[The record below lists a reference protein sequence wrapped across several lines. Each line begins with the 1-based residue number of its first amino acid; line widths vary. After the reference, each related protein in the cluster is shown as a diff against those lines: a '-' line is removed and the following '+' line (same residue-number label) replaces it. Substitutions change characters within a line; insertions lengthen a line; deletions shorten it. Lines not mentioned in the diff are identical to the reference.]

1 MMKEINSEV
10 VNDFLIGSDPM
21 ERIVNIE
28 CGYMDDHVN
37 IIFINDK
44 GEKRIRKDDFKPFV
58 WVKNS
63 AAIRMY
69 GGDRD
74 LLKRKLKEY
83 GISIKAL
90 TTKTE
95 TSKEADRLENG
106 YKYLFYANRP
116 MTYNKFLQF
125 FMYGGTP
132 IYEKRKKNPTNEKGI
147 SNREFLA
154 VTPTEQYMMCT
165 GKRLFKSYESYDELN
180 RLQFDLETQGLHA
193 EYHAIDQIGIRNNR
207 GYEKI
212 LTVIGTTKEERAAS
226 ELSVIEE
233 FIKILSELKP
243 DVIAGHNSEN
253 FDWNF
258 IIIRLKVLGTSLEDL
273 SLKYFKCPIH
283 KRTKE
288 TVLKLGGEVE
298 YFFPTIMWGF
308 TIVDSL
314 HAVRRAQAID
324 SSMKLANLKY
334 VTKYLDLQKR
344 NRVYVQGNIIG
355 TTWLDEE
362 DNYALNE
369 DNGDWY
375 KVTEK
380 RTILDGY
387 RATSGRYIVE
397 RYLLDDLYETDKVE
411 LKLNESNF
419 LLGKLLPTT
428 FQRVCT
434 MGAAASWKLLI
445 LTWCY
450 ENNLAVPA
458 FGKAQRFVGGL
469 SRLLN
474 VGYVDNVVKLDY
486 NSLYP
491 SIILTWGITSAMDI
505 TNVMLNM
512 LEYILTQREKFKG
525 LMKKAIKE
533 VKRINE
539 EIANFEGSD
548 EKLGEL
554 IKEKTRWLSEAAT
567 NDKKQLPMKVFGNS
581 FFGGLG
587 SPDLFPYGDTVCAEK
602 TTCIGRMS
610 LRLMISHFTALN
622 YNPIVGDS
630 FSKDT
635 PLFIKYNN
643 NNLIDIVPISEL
655 INEKEIK
662 IDVLG
667 REYDYSKKT
676 YQVLCRSG
684 WVEPSYI
691 YRHKTNKDMYTIE
704 DGEMSIDV
712 TSDHSLFNS
721 NKVKIKASEIN
732 NDTKLEYFQNKINIC
747 ENKNI
752 KNEKIDVLAKAIAN
766 NELDRVPIE
775 ILNGTIQILEQFF
788 LAFMKY
794 NTNLL
799 TIEYKTKT
807 CLAGLNFIK
816 NKILSWEKLN

>member
-1 MMKEINSEV
+1 MIKEINSEV

-44 GEKRIRKDDFKPFV
+44 GEKRIRKDEFKPFV

-69 GGDRD
+69 NSDRD

-95 TSKEADRLENG
+95 NSKEADRLENG
-106 YKYLFYANRP
+106 YKYLFYANRA

-165 GKRLFKSYESYDELN
+165 GKRLFKGYESYDELN

-212 LTVIGTTKEERAAS
+212 LTVIGRTKEERAAS

-324 SSMKLANLKY
+324 SNMKMANLKY

-344 NRVYVQGNIIG
+344 NRVYVPGNIIG
-355 TTWLDEE
+355 STWLDEE

-380 RTILDGY
+380 RTVLDGY

-450 ENNLAVPA
+450 ENDLAVPA

-533 VKRINE
+533 VKRVSALIKD
-539 EIANFEGSD
+539 FKGSD
-548 EKLGEL
+548 EEL
-554 IKEKTRWLSEAAT
+554 EILVKEKEMWLSEVSS
-567 NDKKQLPMKVFGNS
+567 NDKKQLPMKIFGNS

-630 FSKDT
+630 FTSDT
-635 PLFIKYNN
+635 PFFIKYNDSE
-643 NNLIDIVPISEL
+643 LIDIKPIGEL
-655 INEKEIK
+655 INCKEIK
-662 IDVLG
+662 IDALN
-667 REYDYSKKT
+667 REYDYSKKN
-676 YQVLCRSG
+676 YKVLCRSG
-684 WVEPSYI
+684 WVEPEYI
-691 YRHKTNKDMYTIE
+691 YRHGTDKNIHRVV
-704 DGEMSIDV
+704 DGESIIDV
-712 TSDHSLFNS
+712 TEDHSLFNS
-721 NKVKIKASEIN
+721 DEVKIKPNEIN
-732 NDTKLEYFQNKINIC
+732 KDTQLEYYIKVINNNRKFTNSEKKIIKMAKLVSKKLVNRIPIIILNARIEDIVLFYNTFIQTNKEEINID
-747 ENKNI
+747 NFSKTLMAQLLFLKNQ
-752 KNEKIDVLAKAIAN
+752 
-766 NELDRVPIE
+766 IE
-775 ILNGTIQILEQFF
+775 WQG
-788 LAFMKY
+788 K
-794 NTNLL
+794 
-799 TIEYKTKT
+799 
-807 CLAGLNFIK
+807 
-816 NKILSWEKLN
+816 